1 MPHSSFKLIPGVDQ
15 NRTPTLN
22 EAALSTTNLVRFVP
36 DRNGLG
42 LVQKLGGW
50 ATLSYTN
57 PVTNIT
63 VTYPPTTTIT
73 RALWAWEDTNAI
85 SYLAAGNQSDTSSLQ
100 ATLNVLT
107 AGVTATI
114 TPRTITTNP
123 AVSFSTVSGSSSVQI
138 TDAGLTATV
147 YDSVY
152 ISTPVSV
159 GGIVLSGLY
168 PIITA
173 SGGTTYTIQAI
184 DLLGNP
190 QAATSTVTNGGAVP
204 QFTTAN
210 GSSFVN
216 VTLANHGYSVGST
229 FAILVAYSFN
239 GITLFGNYTV
249 QSVTSANVFVIQ
261 SPQSASASSS
271 VYLNNGNV
279 NLVYYIG
286 FGSIPAGTGYG
297 VGGYGLGGYGSGTAI
312 TPTTGVP
319 IHCDDWT
326 LDNWGQIL
334 IACPVPAME
343 IALAT
348 TGASGNGT
356 TATVTFSGTYVV
368 PVGNSINI
376 TGMTPTGYNGYH
388 YVTASSAGSVSFAST
403 TTGAQTVAGILIDY
417 DAASGPIFQWDPTSG
432 NTVATI
438 IPQAPAVNDGMFV
451 AMPQRQILAW
461 GSTFTGVQD
470 PLLIR
475 WCDVQNYSQWIAQ
488 STNQAGSIRIPKGSK
503 IIGGIQGPQQCL
515 FWTDLA
521 VWSMQYIGQPYI
533 YSLNELGT
541 GCGMIGRKAAASHNG
556 VVYWMGQSQFFQ
568 LAGDGVSSVPCPI
581 WDVIFQQ
588 LDTSNVD
595 KIRVAV
601 NSRFGEIAWYYPT
614 TASNGEVSNY
624 VKYNTIIKQWDFGV
638 LGRSAWINQS
648 VLGPPIGADP
658 VSLNIYQHE
667 ISTDA
672 GGSAMLSNFQTGY
685 FALDEANVKTFV
697 DEVWPDMKWG
707 YYGGSQNAT
716 VSLTF
721 YATDYP
727 GATPSVYGPFTLTQA
742 TTFVSPRMR
751 GRLVSIG
758 MSSSDVGS
766 FWRIGN
772 MRYRSQPDG
781 RY

>member
-1 MPHSSFKLIPGVDQ
+1 
-15 NRTPTLN
+15 
-22 EAALSTTNLVRFVP
+22 
-36 DRNGLG
+36 
-42 LVQKLGGW
+42 
-50 ATLSYTN
+50 
-57 PVTNIT
+57 
-63 VTYPPTTTIT
+63 
-73 RALWAWEDTNAI
+73 
-85 SYLAAGNQSDTSSLQ
+85 
-100 ATLNVLT
+100 
-107 AGVTATI
+107 
-114 TPRTITTNP
+114 
-123 AVSFSTVSGSSSVQI
+123 
-138 TDAGLTATV
+138 
-147 YDSVY
+147 
-152 ISTPVSV
+152 
-159 GGIVLSGLY
+159 
-168 PIITA
+168 
-173 SGGTTYTIQAI
+173 
-184 DLLGNP
+184 
-190 QAATSTVTNGGAVP
+190 
-204 QFTTAN
+204 
-210 GSSFVN
+210 
-216 VTLANHGYSVGST
+216 
-229 FAILVAYSFN
+229 
-239 GITLFGNYTV
+239 
-249 QSVTSANVFVIQ
+249 
-261 SPQSASASSS
+261 
-271 VYLNNGNV
+271 LNNGNV

-438 IPQAPAVNDGMFV
+438 IPQAPSVNDGMFV

>member
-50 ATLSYTN
+50 AALSYTT
-57 PVTNIT
+57 PITNVT
-63 VTYPPTTTIT
+63 VTYLPTATIT

-85 SYLAAGNQSDTSSLQ
+85 SYLAAGNQSNTSSFQ
-100 ATLNVLT
+100 SSLNVMT
-107 AGVTATI
+107 AGVTTNI

-123 AVSFSTVSGSSSVQI
+123 AVSFTTVSGSSSVQI
-138 TDAGLTATV
+138 TDAGITATV
-147 YDSVY
+147 YNSVY

-159 GGIVLSGLY
+159 GGLILSGFY

-173 SGGTTYTIQAI
+173 SGGVTYTIQAS
-184 DLLGNP
+184 DLFGNP
-190 QAATSTVTNGGAVP
+190 QPATAPVTNGGAVP
-204 QFTTAN
+204 QFTTVS
-210 GSSFVN
+210 GSSFVS

-249 QSVTSANVFVIQ
+249 QSITSANVFVIQ

-271 VYLNNGNV
+271 VYLNNGKANF
-279 NLVYYIG
+279 VYYIG
-286 FGSIPAGTGYG
+286 FGSIPAGSGYG
-297 VGGYGLGGYGSGTAI
+297 IGGYGSGGYGSGTAI
-312 TPTTGVP
+312 TPTSGVP
-319 IHCDDWT
+319 IYCNDWT

-334 IACPVPAME
+334 VACPVPAME
-343 IALAT
+343 IDLTT

-356 TATVTFSGTYVV
+356 TATVTFSGTYIV
-368 PVGNSINI
+368 PVGSSINI
-376 TGMTPTGYNGYH
+376 IGMTPTAYNGYH
-388 YVTASSAGSVSFAST
+388 YVSASSAGSVSFLSAA
-403 TTGAQTVAGILIDY
+403 TGAQTVAGIIVNY

-432 NTVATI
+432 NTIATV

-451 AMPQRQILAW
+451 AMPQRQILAY

-475 WCDVQNYSQWIAQ
+475 WCDVQNYGQWIAQ
-488 STNQAGSIRIPKGSK
+488 STNQAGSIRIPKGSR

-521 VWSMQYIGQPYI
+521 LWSMQYIGQPYI

-541 GCGMIGRKAAASHNG
+541 GCGMIGRKAAGSFNN

-568 LAGDGVSSVPCPI
+568 LASDGVSPVPCPI

-588 LDTSNVD
+588 LDTTNVN

-601 NSRFGEIAWYYPT
+601 NSQFSEIAWYYPT
-614 TASNGEVSNY
+614 TESNGEVSNY
-624 VKYNTIIKQWDFGV
+624 VKYNTVIKQWDFGT

-658 VSLNIYQHE
+658 TTLTIYQHE
-667 ISTDA
+667 ISPDA
-672 GGSAMLSNFQTGY
+672 AGSAMLSSFQTGY

-707 YYGGSQNAT
+707 YYNGTQSAT

-727 GATPSVYGPFTLTQA
+727 SATPNTYGPFTLNQS

-751 GRLVSIG
+751 GRLVSIA
-758 MSSSDVGS
+758 MSSNDVGS